1 MTWLEWLGAG
11 GVSVPLMLLLLY
23 AARRTKG
30 VLEVYLKV
38 FLEVRSEREQRAT
51 MVAMAQALP
60 EGGSVARF
68 EEGQPAW
75 LFHEHAEPGKRALAA
90 REAV

>member
-1 MTWLEWLGAG
+1 M
-11 GVSVPLMLLLLY
+11 
-23 AARRTKG
+23 RRTKSA
-30 VLEVYLKV
+30 VEVYLKA
-38 FLEVRSEREQRAT
+38 FLQARTEREQRAT

-75 LFHEHAEPGKRALAA
+75 LFHKHAEPGSRVLAS

>member
-1 MTWLEWLGAG
+1 
-11 GVSVPLMLLLLY
+11 MLLLLY

-30 VLEVYLKV
+30 MLEVYLKA
-38 FLEVRSEREQRAT
+38 FLEVRSEREQRTT

-75 LFHEHAEPGKRALAA
+75 LFHTRAEPGKRALAA
-90 REAV
+90 RETA